1 MDGKDTPPLVFSKLY
16 PVVPAN
22 KCVDR
27 PRLHTVLDRSLSQKL
42 SLICAPAG
50 YGKTTIV
57 AQWLNTVPHPTA
69 WLSLDEHD
77 SDLSRFLRYVI
88 ASIHNVFPQ
97 FNDDFDNL
105 LSLPRLPPIDW
116 LVDTLIADI
125 SALAKPMVLVLD
137 NLEHVGSEPLQL
149 LSRLIHYL
157 PDHLHLVIM
166 TRQKPTL
173 PLADWRLKGWICEIR
188 GDDLR
193 FTDEEARAYLT
204 AFLNRQIPDTVI
216 EQIVTLTEGWA
227 IGMQLAALSLESVQN
242 IESKTDNIKVI
253 DRHVIDFMMQEVFVK
268 QPAEVKSFL
277 VLTSLLN
284 RFCASFCNF
293 LLRRMKQKVN
303 SARLIEYLQNQNLF
317 VVSLDREGVW
327 YRYHSVFQSFL
338 AQQVEDFL
346 PPGYHAKIYKDAGE
360 WFVDHGHGEEG
371 LEYFI
376 KAGELDAA
384 AEFVGIEMHALI
396 DQDNSRF
403 FLRRWL
409 KLFPDGAERKRP
421 DLLLAHAYLKMM
433 HWDLD
438 GLAEML
444 DEAETLLQKP
454 GCEVSE
460 SRRQALSADIEVLR
474 AFRLYWKGDA
484 EGALHNA
491 RLYLE
496 REMPWK
502 CQYAYTLAI
511 SYAAGSS
518 ALCGRLDEA
527 LLLLENALETDC
539 KEGSSNAAHLLMV
552 RAVIHLYRANFDEVE
567 ENVRKAVIVHKSIPQ
582 PDYWMGY
589 APYLR
594 GCIAYEKNLL
604 PEAAG
609 YFNQIAEHKS
619 YRVNARMYHDTLI
632 GLVLIAWDRGEIE
645 NSIKYADRAFAFA
658 IEAKDSLSR
667 YFSEL
672 IRIRCAILSGEAAPE
687 PPQRKNIIGSNLFW
701 LESPTLIHA
710 EYFISMGTK
719 SECSTGLEIIEESL
733 PELQRHSNVRQEIQY
748 LAAKALALWRMSEK
762 EKALEVLEKSLL
774 MARPQGLVRSFVNRG
789 PLMAEP
795 IHALF
800 SKQPRD
806 QYLKTLMEAFGNMT
820 SSSVLV
826 GNAIENSSQTVSSS
840 ESSAVASLTNRELDV
855 LELLHK
861 RLTNKEIAEKLNI
874 SPITVKSHSV
884 QLYRKLDVHGRRQAV
899 EKAKDL
905 GLLRD

>member
-1 MDGKDTPPLVFSKLY
+1 MDEKDTPPLVFSKLY
-16 PVVPAN
+16 PVVPTN

-27 PRLHTVLDRSLSQKL
+27 PRLYTVLESSLSQKL
-42 SLICAPAG
+42 SLVCAPAG

-57 AQWLNTVPHPTA
+57 AQWLNTVPHPSA
-69 WLSLDEHD
+69 WLALDEHD
-77 SDLSRFLRYVI
+77 RDLSRFLRYVI
-88 ASIHNVFPQ
+88 ASIQNIFPQ
-97 FNDDFDNL
+97 FNHDFKYL

-166 TRQKPTL
+166 TRLEPNF
-173 PLADWRLKGWICEIR
+173 PLADWRAKGWLCEIR
-188 GDDLR
+188 SDDLR
-193 FTDEEARAYLT
+193 FSDEEARTYLT
-204 AFLNRQIPDTVI
+204 ASLNRQIPDTVL

-227 IGMQLAALSLESVQN
+227 LGIQLAALSLESVQN
-242 IESKTDNIKVI
+242 IESKTDKIKVI
-253 DRHVIDFMMQEVFVK
+253 DRHVIDFMMQEVFVR

-277 VLTSLLN
+277 VLTSLFN
-284 RFCASFCNF
+284 RFCASLCNS

-303 SARLIEYLQNQNLF
+303 SARLIEYLQKQNLF

-327 YRYHSVFQSFL
+327 YRYHSVFQTFL
-338 AQQVEDFL
+338 AQQMEEFL
-346 PPGYHAKIYKDAGE
+346 PPGYHAKIYKNAGE
-360 WFVDHGHGEEG
+360 WFVDHGHPEEG

-384 AEFVGIEMHALI
+384 AEFVGMEMHALI

-403 FLRRWL
+403 FLRKWL
-409 KLFPDGAERKRP
+409 KLFPNEAEKKRP
-421 DLLLAHAYLKMM
+421 DLLLAHAYLKVM

-438 GLAEML
+438 GIDEML
-444 DEAETLLQKP
+444 DGAETLLQKP

-460 SRRQALSADIEVLR
+460 TRRQALSADIEVLR

-496 REMPWK
+496 REIPWK

-539 KEGSSNAAHLLMV
+539 KEGSPNAAHLLMV
-552 RAVIHLYRANFDEVE
+552 RAVIHLYRANFAEVE
-567 ENVRKAVIVHKSIPQ
+567 ENVRKAAIVHNSIPQ

-609 YFNQIAEHKS
+609 YFNQIAEHKN

-632 GLVLIAWDRGEIE
+632 GLALIAWERGEIE
-645 NSIKYADRAFAFA
+645 NSGKYADRALAFA

-710 EYFISMGTK
+710 EYFISMGTQ
-719 SECSTGLEIIEESL
+719 SECSMGLEIIEESL
-733 PELQRHSNVRQEIQY
+733 PELQRHFNVRQEIQY

-762 EKALEVLEKSLL
+762 EKALEVLEISLF

-795 IHALF
+795 IYALF

-861 RLTNKEIAEKLNI
+861 RLTNKEIAEYLNI

-899 EKAKDL
+899 DKAKDL